1 MSCPQPPIQNWLALE
16 TSTDSLSLA
25 LARGDQM
32 WSHTSAGGAQAS
44 LHTLPQIQA
53 LMAQAGLRYG
63 DLDAVVFGRGPG
75 AFTGLRT
82 ACSVSQGL
90 AFGADVPVL
99 PIDTLLALAEQAR
112 HALSLAATPE
122 VSGVCEDVRVL
133 SVLDARM
140 DQVYV
145 AAYEHT
151 HGAWRCVQE
160 VALQS
165 PEGLTWPLHWREGFP
180 FIAAGNA
187 WATYAARW
195 PAAFTAP
202 QLQALPTALA
212 LLRLAPQAW
221 AAGLAV
227 PAEQA
232 LPLYIRDKVAQTTQE
247 REQAKQQAL
256 ASDAPA
262 LRVP

>member
-1 MSCPQPPIQNWLALE
+1 MPRPHPPSHNWLALE

-25 LARGDQM
+25 VARGDQSS
-32 WSHTSAGGAQAS
+32 SHTRAGGPQAS

-53 LMAQAGLRYG
+53 LMAQAGLRYA

-82 ACSVSQGL
+82 ACSVAQGL

-99 PIDTLLALAEQAR
+99 PIDTLLALAEEAR
-112 HALSLAATPE
+112 HAAQLAGTPD
-122 VSGVCEDVRVL
+122 VACESELVRVL

-145 AAYEHT
+145 AAYEH
-151 HGAWRCVQE
+151 GQGGWQCVQE
-160 VALQS
+160 AALHS
-165 PEGLTWPLHWREGFP
+165 PDALSWPAHWHTGEP

-187 WATYAARW
+187 WGTYAGRW
-195 PAAFTAP
+195 PATLTAA
-202 QLQALPTALA
+202 QVQALPTASA
-212 LLRLAPQAW
+212 LLRLAPVAW
-221 AAGLAV
+221 AQGMAV

-247 REQAKQQAL
+247 RLQAKQQAL
-256 ASDAPA
+256 GTVAPC
-262 LRVP
+262 VPAA